1 MLISTTLNISRRKY
15 MNKKILFAAVGAA
28 IAASPM
34 IAQANVTVGGH
45 AQVEYFQSKI
55 DTTGSA
61 SDKNSGLI
69 DNARGR
75 FWINASEDLGGGMK
89 ALARYEFSVDTANS
103 GQSSAA
109 GNGAVGFDATQRTF
123 DQRTRE
129 KYVGLSGG
137 FGTVTAGN
145 LHGVYKRMGGV
156 RWDPVNA
163 TVLEARGNGGQSG
176 SGDVH
181 ASFAHNGFIPGAIK
195 WESGAVTGPVNVE
208 VLFAP
213 NKDGN
218 PSADQS
224 DGNDFQAGVSFKP
237 MPGLEVLAV
246 TAKNKQQPSSTNSSQ
261 SLTKFGAR
269 YNMGPHTFWVQV
281 EDADVNNNA
290 TFSAPTSVGIT
301 TASKGE
307 RKYNWFGYSLKM
319 GNNTFVAQYGDAEA
333 SGSGFTTTDTTYIS
347 LAVLHS
353 LSKNTTAH
361 VGYRS
366 TEAET
371 GSSTTKTTVF
381 AGGLRVNF

>member
-1 MLISTTLNISRRKY
+1 

-34 IAQANVTVGGH
+34 IAAQADVKVGGH
-45 AQVEYFQSKI
+45 AQVEYFQSKV

-75 FWINASEDLGGGMK
+75 FWIDASEDLGGGMK
-89 ALARYEFSVDTANS
+89 AMARYEFSVDTANS
-103 GQSSAA
+103 GQGTTAA
-109 GNGAVGFDATQRTF
+109 NGATGYDGTARTF

-145 LHGVYKRMGGV
+145 LHGTYKRLGGV

-163 TVLEARGNGGQSG
+163 TVLEARSNGGQSG
-176 SGDVH
+176 SDVS
-181 ASFAHNGFIPGAIK
+181 ANQAHNGFVPGAVK
-195 WESGAVTGPVNVE
+195 WESGATTGPVAVE
-208 VLFAP
+208 VMFAP
-213 NKDGN
+213 NKNGN
-218 PSADQS
+218 PGSDAS

-237 MPGLEVLAV
+237 MPGLEVIAALV
-246 TAKNKQQPSSTNSSQ
+246 KNKQQPSSTSSSQ
-261 SLTKFGAR
+261 SLTKFGGR
-269 YNMGPHTFWVQV
+269 YNMGPHTFWAQI
-281 EDADVNNNA
+281 EDTDVNDNA
-290 TFSAPTSVGIT
+290 TFSAADSNGIT

-307 RKYNWFGYSLKM
+307 RKYNLFGYSLKA
-319 GNNTFVAQYGDAEA
+319 GNNLFVAQFGSAEA
-333 SGSGFTTTDTTYIS
+333 SGTATKIETTYLS

-361 VGYRS
+361 VGYRT
-366 TEAET
+366 TEAEQ
-371 GSSTTKTTVF
+371 GATTTETSVF
-381 AGGLRVNF
+381 AAGLRVNF